1 MDPNQEMYID
11 GDRSVLGGSL
21 DSYQL
26 FLDGELCNLSFF
38 RMGGRY
44 LLRVIPELGLGLA
57 YGDWNFRNELSGG
70 SYSLSALT
78 ANSGTSPSRGR
89 RVMA

>member
-44 LLRVIPELGLGLA
+44 FLRVIPELGLGLA